1 MSENSPSP
9 SPGSLPPP
17 SAGEGRG
24 GGQSFPSP
32 SGGGQGG
39 GLVHNAAD
47 GIHPATAGWTYL
59 SFRTVRRK
67 PGEELAGQ
75 TGNEETALI
84 WLGGTADVDGFGAV
98 GERADVFSGKPSAL
112 LLPPGAR
119 YRLRARTALHL
130 AIVSAPAES
139 TLPAR
144 LIRPDEVRVEIR
156 GKDVTERR
164 IHWILSEKD
173 AAARL
178 LLVEVLTPA
187 GHWSTYPPHK
197 HDEDKAGIE
206 RALEELYYYRFNPE
220 QGFAFQ
226 GIYTKPSPSSGSL
239 PPPRAGFNSPSPS
252 GGGQG
257 GGLNVA
263 IRARHE
269 DLVLVPR
276 GYHVVSAAPGYDCY
290 YLNAMAGAVR
300 EWLFTTDPD
309 HEWLMDWKK
318 S

>member
-1 MSENSPSP
+1 
-9 SPGSLPPP
+9 
-17 SAGEGRG
+17 
-24 GGQSFPSP
+24 
-32 SGGGQGG
+32 
-39 GLVHNAAD
+39 
-47 GIHPATAGWTYL
+47 
-59 SFRTVRRK
+59 
-67 PGEELAGQ
+67 
-75 TGNEETALI
+75 
-84 WLGGTADVDGFGAV
+84 
-98 GERADVFSGKPSAL
+98 
-112 LLPPGAR
+112 
-119 YRLRARTALHL
+119 LHL

-156 GKDVTERR
+156 GKGVTERR

-173 AAARL
+173 PAARL

-197 HDEDKAGIE
+197 HDEDKAEVE

-226 GIYTKPSPSSGSL
+226 GIYTKS
-239 PPPRAGFNSPSPS
+239 RD
-252 GGGQG
+252 
-257 GGLNVA
+257 LNIS
-263 IRARHE
+263 IRASND

-300 EWLFTTDPD
+300 QWLFTTDPD

>member
-1 MSENSPSP
+1 MSD
-9 SPGSLPPP
+9 LVRD
-17 SAGEGRG
+17 AAEGIR
-24 GGQSFPSP
+24 
-32 SGGGQGG
+32 
-39 GLVHNAAD
+39 
-47 GIHPATAGWTYL
+47 PATAGWTYL
-59 SFRTVRRK
+59 SFRTVMRK
-67 PGEELAGQ
+67 PDEVLTGQ

-84 WLGGTADVDGFGAV
+84 WLGGRADVEGFGDV
-98 GERADVFSGKPSAL
+98 GEREDVFSGKPSAL
-112 LLPPGAR
+112 LLPPGAH
-119 YRLRARTALHL
+119 YRVRARTPLHL

-144 LIRPDEVRVEIR
+144 LIRPDEVRVEVR
-156 GKDVTERR
+156 GKGVTERR

-197 HDEDKAGIE
+197 HDEDKAGVE

-220 QGFAFQ
+220 HGFAFQ
-226 GIYTKPSPSSGSL
+226 GIYTKAPTLPSP
-239 PPPRAGFNSPSPS
+239 AN
-252 GGGQG
+252 GGGD
-257 GGLNVA
+257 LNVS
-263 IRARHE
+263 IRARND
-269 DLVLVPR
+269 DLILVPR

-318 S
+318 T

>member
-1 MSENSPSP
+1 MTDS
-9 SPGSLPPP
+9 
-17 SAGEGRG
+17 
-24 GGQSFPSP
+24 
-32 SGGGQGG
+32 
-39 GLVHNAAD
+39 GLVHDAAE
-47 GIHPATAGWTYL
+47 GIRPATAGWTYL
-59 SFRTVRRK
+59 SFRTVRRN
-67 PGEELAGQ
+67 PREEVSGQ

-84 WLGGTADVDGFGAV
+84 WLGGSAEVEGFGRV
-98 GERADVFSGKPSAL
+98 GERQDVFAGKPSAL
-112 LLPPGAR
+112 LLPPTSR
-119 YRLRARTALHL
+119 YRIVARTPLHL

-139 TLPAR
+139 ALPAR
-144 LIRPDEVRVEIR
+144 LIRADEVRVEIR
-156 GKDVTERR
+156 GKGVTERR

-173 AAARL
+173 PAARL

-197 HDEDKAGIE
+197 HDEDKAGVE

-226 GIYTKPSPSSGSL
+226 GIYTKPSPSS
-239 PPPRAGFNSPSPS
+239 S

-257 GGLNVA
+257 GGLNVSV
-263 IRARHE
+263 RARHD

-276 GYHVVSAAPGYDCY
+276 GYHVVAAAPGYDCY

-318 S
+318 Q

>member
-1 MSENSPSP
+1 MKEHD
-9 SPGSLPPP
+9 
-17 SAGEGRG
+17 
-24 GGQSFPSP
+24 
-32 SGGGQGG
+32 
-39 GLVHNAAD
+39 LVRNAAA
-47 GIHPATAGWTYL
+47 GITPETAGWTYL
-59 SFRTVRRK
+59 SFRTLRRK
-67 PGEELAGQ
+67 SAEEL
-75 TGNEETALI
+75 TGNTGSEETALI
-84 WLGGTADVDGFGAV
+84 WLRGTAMVEGIGV
-98 GERADVFSGKPSAL
+98 LGERPDVFSGLPWAL
-112 LLPPGAR
+112 ILPPHAS
-119 YRLRARTALHL
+119 YRLRAQTDLEL
-130 AIVSAPAES
+130 AIVSAPAQSGGE
-139 TLPAR
+139 PR
-144 LIRPDEVRVEIR
+144 VIRPSDVRVETR
-156 GKDVTERR
+156 GKGVTERR

-173 AAARL
+173 PAARL

-197 HDEDKAGIE
+197 HDEDKAGVE

-226 GIYTKPSPSSGSL
+226 GIYTKD
-239 PPPRAGFNSPSPS
+239 SPSPLAGEGRGWGS
-252 GGGQG
+252 
-257 GGLNVA
+257 LNVS

-318 S
+318 T

>member
-1 MSENSPSP
+1 MSDF
-9 SPGSLPPP
+9 
-17 SAGEGRG
+17 
-24 GGQSFPSP
+24 FPSP

-39 GLVHNAAD
+39 GLVRSATR
-47 GIHPATAGWTYL
+47 GITPETAGWTYL
-59 SFRTVRRK
+59 SFRTIHRK
-67 PGEELAGQ
+67 PGEELAGA
-75 TGNEETALI
+75 TGDQETALI
-84 WLGGTADVDGFGAV
+84 WLRGTALVDGVGSV
-98 GERADVFSGKPSAL
+98 GERQDVFSGLPSAL
-112 LLPPGAR
+112 LLPPNAS
-119 YRLRARTALHL
+119 YRLAAQSDLDL
-130 AIVSAPAES
+130 AIVSAPAQAGGQ
-139 TLPAR
+139 TR
-144 LIRPDEVRVEIR
+144 VIRPSDIRVEIR
-156 GKDVTERR
+156 GKGATERR

-173 AAARL
+173 PAARL

-197 HDEDKAGIE
+197 HDEDRAGVE

-226 GIYTKPSPSSGSL
+226 GIYTKPSPSPLEGEGRGGGSL
-239 PPPRAGFNSPSPS
+239 NIS
-252 GGGQG
+252 
-257 GGLNVA
+257 
-263 IRARHE
+263 IRAHHD

-318 S
+318 T

>member
-1 MSENSPSP
+1 MSDRS
-9 SPGSLPPP
+9 
-17 SAGEGRG
+17 
-24 GGQSFPSP
+24 
-32 SGGGQGG
+32 
-39 GLVHNAAD
+39 LVHNAAD
-47 GIHPATAGWTYL
+47 GIRPSTAGWTYL
-59 SFRTVRRK
+59 SFRTVRRSE
-67 PGEELAGQ
+67 GEELSGQ
-75 TGNEETALI
+75 TGKEETALV
-84 WLGGTADVDGFGAV
+84 WLGGRAEVDGFGEI
-98 GERADVFSGKPSAL
+98 GEREDVFAGKPSAL
-112 LLPPGAR
+112 LLPPAAS
-119 YRLRARTALHL
+119 YRVRAHTPLHL

-139 TLPAR
+139 TLPSR
-144 LIRPDEVRVEIR
+144 VIRPDEVRVEIR
-156 GKDVTERR
+156 GKGVTERR

-173 AAARL
+173 SAARL

-197 HDEDKAGIE
+197 HDEDRAGVE

-226 GIYTKPSPSSGSL
+226 GIYTK
-239 PPPRAGFNSPSPS
+239 ASPSPLAGEGR
-252 GGGQG
+252 GGGS
-257 GGLNVA
+257 LNVS
-263 IRARHE
+263 IRARND

-318 S
+318 Q

>member
-1 MSENSPSP
+1 MSESN
-9 SPGSLPPP
+9 LVRD
-17 SAGEGRG
+17 AA
-24 GGQSFPSP
+24 
-32 SGGGQGG
+32 SG
-39 GLVHNAAD
+39 
-47 GIHPATAGWTYL
+47 IRPATAGWTYL
-59 SFRTVRRK
+59 SFRTVQRNA
-67 PGEELAGQ
+67 GEELAGE

-84 WLGGTADVDGFGAV
+84 WLGGTADVEGFGHV
-98 GERADVFSGKPSAL
+98 GDREDVFSGNPSAL
-112 LLPPGAR
+112 LLPPSER
-119 YRLRARTALHL
+119 YRLRARTPLRL

-139 TLPAR
+139 SLPPR
-144 LIRPDEVRVEIR
+144 LIRPDDVRVEIR
-156 GKDVTERR
+156 GKGVTERR

-173 AAARL
+173 PAARL

-197 HDEDKAGIE
+197 HDEDKAGVE

-226 GIYTKPSPSSGSL
+226 GIYTKS
-239 PPPRAGFNSPSPS
+239 RD
-252 GGGQG
+252 
-257 GGLNVA
+257 LNVS
-263 IRARHE
+263 IRARNE

-309 HEWLMDWKK
+309 HQWLMDWKK
-318 S
+318 T

>member
-1 MSENSPSP
+1 MSDLVRN
-9 SPGSLPPP
+9 
-17 SAGEGRG
+17 ATEGI
-24 GGQSFPSP
+24 
-32 SGGGQGG
+32 
-39 GLVHNAAD
+39 N
-47 GIHPATAGWTYL
+47 PANAGWTYL
-59 SFRTVRRK
+59 SFKTIRRK
-67 PGEELAGQ
+67 PGEEF
-75 TGNEETALI
+75 TGETDNEETALI
-84 WLGGTADVDGFGAV
+84 WLGGIAEVEGFGSV
-98 GERADVFSGKPSAL
+98 GEREDVFSGKPSAL

-119 YRLRARTALHL
+119 YRVRARTPLHL

-156 GKDVTERR
+156 GKGVTERR
-164 IHWILSEKD
+164 IHWIVSEKD
-173 AAARL
+173 PAARL

-197 HDEDKAGIE
+197 HDEDRAGVE

-220 QGFAFQ
+220 HGFAFQ
-226 GIYTKPSPSSGSL
+226 GIYTKPL
-239 PPPRAGFNSPSPS
+239 PPPLAGE
-252 GGGQG
+252 GRG
-257 GGLNVA
+257 GGLNVSILA
-263 IRARHE
+263 HHD

-290 YLNAMAGAVR
+290 YLNAMAGPVR

-318 S
+318 T

>member
-1 MSENSPSP
+1 MSPT
-9 SPGSLPPP
+9 
-17 SAGEGRG
+17 
-24 GGQSFPSP
+24 FPSP

-39 GLVHNAAD
+39 GLVRNATD
-47 GIHPATAGWTYL
+47 GIRPETAGWTYL
-59 SFRTVRRK
+59 SFRTVRR
-67 PGEELAGQ
+67 EVDDELAGQ
-75 TGNEETALI
+75 TGDEENALI
-84 WLGGTADVDGFGAV
+84 WLGGIAEVAGFGTV
-98 GERADVFSGKPSAL
+98 GEREDVFTGKPWAL
-112 LLPPGAR
+112 LLPPGTTYRIHAR
-119 YRLRARTALHL
+119 SPLHL
-130 AIVSAPAES
+130 AIVSAPAEA
-139 TLPAR
+139 TVPAR

-156 GKDVTERR
+156 GKGVTERR
-164 IHWILSEKD
+164 IHWIVSEHD
-173 AAARL
+173 PAARL

-197 HDEDKAGIE
+197 HDEDKAGVE

-226 GIYTKPSPSSGSL
+226 GIYTKSPHPAL
-239 PPPRAGFNSPSPS
+239 PERLKRSPGTKAPLAWADGPGERGRETES
-252 GGGQG
+252 
-257 GGLNVA
+257 LNVS

-269 DLVLVPR
+269 DLILVPR

-318 S
+318 T

>member
-1 MSENSPSP
+1 MSP
-9 SPGSLPPP
+9 
-17 SAGEGRG
+17 
-24 GGQSFPSP
+24 SFPSP

-39 GLVHNAAD
+39 GLVRNAAE
-47 GIHPATAGWTYL
+47 GIRPETAGWTYL
-59 SFRTVRRK
+59 SFRTLHREADD
-67 PGEELAGQ
+67 GLAGQ

-84 WLGGTADVDGFGAV
+84 WLGGSADVDGFGTV
-98 GERADVFSGKPSAL
+98 GEREDVFGGKPWAL
-112 LLPPGAR
+112 LLPPGTT
-119 YRLRARTALHL
+119 YRMRARTPLHL
-130 AIVSAPAES
+130 GIVSAPAES
-139 TLPAR
+139 TLPPR

-156 GKDVTERR
+156 GKGVTERR
-164 IHWILSEKD
+164 INWILSERD

-197 HDEDKAGIE
+197 HDEDKAGVE
-206 RALEELYYYRFNPE
+206 RALEELYYYRFSPE

-226 GIYTKPSPSSGSL
+226 GIYNKKD
-239 PPPRAGFNSPSPS
+239 
-252 GGGQG
+252 
-257 GGLNVA
+257 LNVS
-263 IRARHE
+263 IRARHD

-318 S
+318 T

>member
-1 MSENSPSP
+1 MSD
-9 SPGSLPPP
+9 LVRD
-17 SAGEGRG
+17 AAEGIR
-24 GGQSFPSP
+24 
-32 SGGGQGG
+32 
-39 GLVHNAAD
+39 
-47 GIHPATAGWTYL
+47 PATAGWTYL
-59 SFRTVRRK
+59 SFRTVMRK
-67 PGEELAGQ
+67 PDEVLTGQ

-84 WLGGTADVDGFGAV
+84 WLGGRADVEGFGDV
-98 GERADVFSGKPSAL
+98 GEREDVFSGKPSAL
-112 LLPPGAR
+112 LLPPGAH
-119 YRLRARTALHL
+119 YRVRARTPLHL

-144 LIRPDEVRVEIR
+144 LIRPDEVRVEVR
-156 GKDVTERR
+156 GKGVTERR

-197 HDEDKAGIE
+197 HDEDKAGVE

-226 GIYTKPSPSSGSL
+226 GIYTKPSPS
-239 PPPRAGFNSPSPS
+239 

-257 GGLNVA
+257 GGLNVS
-263 IRARHE
+263 IRVRHD
-269 DLVLVPR
+269 DLILVPR

-309 HEWLMDWKK
+309 HAWLMDWKK
-318 S
+318 T

>member
-1 MSENSPSP
+1 MSDSGLVRN
-9 SPGSLPPP
+9 
-17 SAGEGRG
+17 AGEGIR
-24 GGQSFPSP
+24 
-32 SGGGQGG
+32 
-39 GLVHNAAD
+39 
-47 GIHPATAGWTYL
+47 PATAGWTYL
-59 SFRTVRRK
+59 SFRTIRRQ
-67 PGEELAGQ
+67 PGEELTGQ

-84 WLGGTADVDGFGAV
+84 WLGGRAEVEGFGEV
-98 GERADVFSGKPSAL
+98 GEREDVFAGKPSAL
-112 LLPPGAR
+112 LLPPATG
-119 YRLRARTALHL
+119 YRVRARTSLHL
-130 AIVSAPAES
+130 AIVSAPVES

-156 GKDVTERR
+156 GKGGTERR

-173 AAARL
+173 EAARL

-197 HDEDKAGIE
+197 HDEDRAGVE

-226 GIYTKPSPSSGSL
+226 GIYTK
-239 PPPRAGFNSPSPS
+239 NSPSPS

-257 GGLNVA
+257 GGLNVS
-263 IRARHE
+263 IRAHHD

-300 EWLFTTDPD
+300 EWLFTTDPE

>member
-1 MSENSPSP
+1 
-9 SPGSLPPP
+9 
-17 SAGEGRG
+17 
-24 GGQSFPSP
+24 
-32 SGGGQGG
+32 
-39 GLVHNAAD
+39 LVRNAAE
-47 GIHPATAGWTYL
+47 GIRPATAGWTYL

-67 PGEELAGQ
+67 RDDELAGQ
-75 TGNEETALI
+75 TGDEETAMI
-84 WLGGTADVDGFGAV
+84 WLGGVAEVDGFGKV
-98 GERADVFSGKPSAL
+98 GEREDVFAGKPWAL
-112 LLPPGAR
+112 LLPPGSS
-119 YRLRARTALHL
+119 YRMRARTPLHL
-130 AIVSAPAES
+130 AIISAPAES
-139 TLPAR
+139 TLPPR
-144 LIRPDEVRVEIR
+144 LIRPDEVRVEVR
-156 GKDVTERR
+156 GKGVTERR

-173 AAARL
+173 PAARL

-197 HDEDKAGIE
+197 HDEDKAGVE

-226 GIYTKPSPSSGSL
+226 GIYTKS
-239 PPPRAGFNSPSPS
+239 RDM
-252 GGGQG
+252 
-257 GGLNVA
+257 NVS
-263 IRARHE
+263 IRARDE

-318 S
+318 T

>member
-1 MSENSPSP
+1 LRN
-9 SPGSLPPP
+9 
-17 SAGEGRG
+17 ATEGIR
-24 GGQSFPSP
+24 
-32 SGGGQGG
+32 
-39 GLVHNAAD
+39 
-47 GIHPATAGWTYL
+47 PATAGWTYL

-67 PGEELAGQ
+67 PREELSGQ

-84 WLGGTADVDGFGAV
+84 WLGGRADVEGFGEV
-98 GERADVFSGKPSAL
+98 GEREDVFAGKPSAL
-112 LLPPGAR
+112 LMPPATR
-119 YRLRARTALHL
+119 YRLVARTSLHL

-144 LIRPDEVRVEIR
+144 LIRPDDVRVEIR
-156 GKDVTERR
+156 GKGVTERR
-164 IHWILSEKD
+164 IHWIVSEKD
-173 AAARL
+173 PAARL

-226 GIYTKPSPSSGSL
+226 GIYTKPSPS
-239 PPPRAGFNSPSPS
+239 NSPSPLEGEPLSS
-252 GGGQG
+252 GSRDFPRGQG
-257 GGLNVA
+257 RGGPLNVS
-263 IRARHE
+263 IRAKND

-318 S
+318 I

>member
-1 MSENSPSP
+1 
-9 SPGSLPPP
+9 
-17 SAGEGRG
+17 
-24 GGQSFPSP
+24 
-32 SGGGQGG
+32 
-39 GLVHNAAD
+39 
-47 GIHPATAGWTYL
+47 
-59 SFRTVRRK
+59 VRRN
-67 PGEELAGQ
+67 PREELSGQ
-75 TGNEETALI
+75 TGDDETGLI
-84 WLGGTADVDGFGAV
+84 WLGGRAEVDGFGEV
-98 GERADVFSGKPSAL
+98 GEREDVFAGKPSAL
-112 LLPPGAR
+112 LLPPATR
-119 YRLRARTALHL
+119 YRLVARTPLHL

-144 LIRPDEVRVEIR
+144 LIRPDDVRVEIR
-156 GKDVTERR
+156 GKGVTERR
-164 IHWILSEKD
+164 IHWIVSEKD
-173 AAARL
+173 PAARL

-197 HDEDKAGIE
+197 HDEDKAGVE

-226 GIYTKPSPSSGSL
+226 GIYTKPYPSPPSGTD
-239 PPPRAGFNSPSPS
+239 SPSPS

-257 GGLNVA
+257 GGLNVS
-263 IRARHE
+263 IRAQND

-318 S
+318 Q

>member
-1 MSENSPSP
+1 MTDRP
-9 SPGSLPPP
+9 
-17 SAGEGRG
+17 
-24 GGQSFPSP
+24 FPSP
-32 SGGGQGG
+32 ARGGGQGG
-39 GLVHNAAD
+39 GLVRDAIE
-47 GIHPATAGWTYL
+47 GIRPATAGWTYL
-59 SFRTVRRK
+59 SFRTVRRE
-67 PGEELAGQ
+67 PNDELAGQ
-75 TGNEETALI
+75 TGDEETGLI
-84 WLGGTADVDGFGAV
+84 WLGGSADVDGFGTV
-98 GERADVFSGKPSAL
+98 GEREDVFNGKPWAL
-112 LLPPGAR
+112 LLPPGSS
-119 YRLRARTALHL
+119 YRMRARTPLHL
-130 AIVSAPAES
+130 AIISAPAES
-139 TLPAR
+139 ILPPR
-144 LIRPDEVRVEIR
+144 LIRPDDVRVEVR
-156 GKDVTERR
+156 GKGVTERR

-173 AAARL
+173 PAARL

-197 HDEDKAGIE
+197 HDEDKAGVE

-226 GIYTKPSPSSGSL
+226 GIYTKSPHPAL
-239 PPPRAGFNSPSPS
+239 PRERGRGEEISALPKMGT
-252 GGGQG
+252 GEE
-257 GGLNVA
+257 GLNVS
-263 IRARHE
+263 IRARHD